1 MTVKKETQQ
10 ACCHRLRPLP
20 PLLAWQILNTMI
32 VTKPTLI
39 SLPPRCLQEQGLGL
53 AMAKTAVSKETK
65 QAQSQAQAQPQPQA
79 QSQADAQA
87 QAQADAQA
95 RAAAQ
100 HAKAK
105 QAQEEYQ
112 RLQHHFA
119 QLQQHGRVKGPPW
132 LGGARARLLRHLRA
146 LPLALGN

>member
-1 MTVKKETQQ
+1 MAVKKETEQ

-20 PLLAWQILNTMI
+20 PPLAWHILNTMI

-53 AMAKTAVSKETK
+53 AVAKTAVSKETK
-65 QAQSQAQAQPQPQA
+65 QAQAQAQA
-79 QSQADAQA
+79 QSQADVQA

-119 QLQQHGRVKGPPW
+119 QLQQHGRVKGPP
-132 LGGARARLLRHLRA
+132 
-146 LPLALGN
+146 